1 MMNSGDRIRA
11 ARKDRKLT
19 QKQLGELCGI
29 AEPTIRRYE
38 LGKLNPKY
46 ETLQRI
52 ADALDIHIYALL
64 GEDERHVFSLG
75 EFEGGMSEFM
85 RSREQGYTFS
95 KKEQRMIAA
104 FSKMDDEGQEKA
116 ADYVEDIL
124 HRYRRQDP
132 AQPPAEASQAQDT
145 PAAQDAP
152 EGAEEGE

>member
-52 ADALDIHIYALL
+52 ADALDIHIYVLL
-64 GEDERHVFSLG
+64 GEDERHAFNQG

-95 KKEQRMIAA
+95 EKEHRMIAA
-104 FSKMDDEGQEKA
+104 FSKMNDDGQDKA
-116 ADYVEDIL
+116 VDYAEDIL
-124 HRYRRQDP
+124 PRYRRQE
-132 AQPPAEASQAQDT
+132 PAEALPASPKDTDT
-145 PAAQDAP
+145 PAAQDAA